1 MQIKNKV
8 LIWMMGEILKKH
20 GVFLYAWYLKT
31 RDNVNENSNYY
42 IILCLKNYILMD
54 RIQNQFNNNFA
65 VIKMISN
72 NPSRIQIINA
82 KIFYNQS
89 ILSYRISY
97 SERKYTYH

>member
-1 MQIKNKV
+1 M
-8 LIWMMGEILKKH
+8 
-20 GVFLYAWYLKT
+20 VFLYAWYLKT
-31 RDNVNENSNYY
+31 RNNVNENSNYY

-97 SERKYTYH
+97 SERKYTSH

>member
-1 MQIKNKV
+1 M
-8 LIWMMGEILKKH
+8 
-20 GVFLYAWYLKT
+20 VFLYAWYLKT
-31 RDNVNENSNYY
+31 RNNVNENSNYY

-72 NPSRIQIINA
+72 NPSRIQIIKANF
-82 KIFYNQS
+82 FYNQS

>member
-1 MQIKNKV
+1 M
-8 LIWMMGEILKKH
+8 
-20 GVFLYAWYLKT
+20 VFLYAWYLKT
-31 RDNVNENSNYY
+31 RNNVNENSNYY

-82 KIFYNQS
+82 KFFIINLFYH
-89 ILSYRISY
+89 IA
-97 SERKYTYH
+97 

>member
-1 MQIKNKV
+1 
-8 LIWMMGEILKKH
+8 MMGEILKKTM
-20 GVFLYAWYLKT
+20 VFLYAWYLKT
-31 RDNVNENSNYY
+31 RNNVNENSNYY

-89 ILSYRISY
+89 IPSYRISY

>member
-1 MQIKNKV
+1 M
-8 LIWMMGEILKKH
+8 
-20 GVFLYAWYLKT
+20 VFLYEWYLKT
-31 RDNVNENSNYY
+31 RNNVNENSNYY

>member
-1 MQIKNKV
+1 M
-8 LIWMMGEILKKH
+8 
-20 GVFLYAWYLKT
+20 VFLYAWYLKT
-31 RDNVNENSNYY
+31 RNNVNENSNYY

-82 KIFYNQS
+82 KIFYIWPIYLKYQ
-89 ILSYRISY
+89 IL
-97 SERKYTYH
+97 

>member
-1 MQIKNKV
+1 M
-8 LIWMMGEILKKH
+8 
-20 GVFLYAWYLKT
+20 VFLYAWYLKT
-31 RDNVNENSNYY
+31 RNNVNENSNYY

-82 KIFYNQS
+82 NFFYNQS
-89 ILSYRISY
+89 I
-97 SERKYTYH
+97 YHIA

>member
-1 MQIKNKV
+1 M
-8 LIWMMGEILKKH
+8 
-20 GVFLYAWYLKT
+20 VFLYAWYLKT
-31 RDNVNENSNYY
+31 RNNVNENSNYY

-82 KIFYNQS
+82 NFYNQS

>member
-1 MQIKNKV
+1 M
-8 LIWMMGEILKKH
+8 
-20 GVFLYAWYLKT
+20 VFLYAWYLKT
-31 RDNVNENSNYY
+31 RNNVNENSNYY

-54 RIQNQFNNNFA
+54 RIQNQFNNNFV

>member
-1 MQIKNKV
+1 M
-8 LIWMMGEILKKH
+8 
-20 GVFLYAWYLKT
+20 VFLYAWYLKT
-31 RDNVNENSNYY
+31 RNNVNENSNYY

>member
-1 MQIKNKV
+1 M
-8 LIWMMGEILKKH
+8 
-20 GVFLYAWYLKT
+20 VFLYAWYLKT
-31 RDNVNENSNYY
+31 RNNVNENSNYY

-54 RIQNQFNNNFA
+54 RIQNKFNNNFA

>member
-1 MQIKNKV
+1 M
-8 LIWMMGEILKKH
+8 
-20 GVFLYAWYLKT
+20 VFLYAWYLKT
-31 RDNVNENSNYY
+31 RNNVNENSNYY

-82 KIFYNQS
+82 NFFLQS
-89 ILSYRISY
+89 IYSIISHKLLRKKIYLSLII
-97 SERKYTYH
+97 

>member
-1 MQIKNKV
+1 M
-8 LIWMMGEILKKH
+8 
-20 GVFLYAWYLKT
+20 VFLYAWYLKT
-31 RDNVNENSNYY
+31 RNNVNENSNYY
-42 IILCLKNYILMD
+42 IILCLKNYILID

>member
-1 MQIKNKV
+1 M
-8 LIWMMGEILKKH
+8 
-20 GVFLYAWYLKT
+20 VFLYAWYLKT
-31 RDNVNENSNYY
+31 RNNVNENSNYY

-89 ILSYRISY
+89 ILSYCISY

>member
-1 MQIKNKV
+1 
-8 LIWMMGEILKKH
+8 MMGEIFKKNM
-20 GVFLYAWYLKT
+20 VFLYAWYLKT
-31 RDNVNENSNYY
+31 RNNVNENSNYY

-82 KIFYNQS
+82 KIFIINLFHH
-89 ILSYRISY
+89 IA
-97 SERKYTYH
+97 

>member
-1 MQIKNKV
+1 M
-8 LIWMMGEILKKH
+8 
-20 GVFLYAWYLKT
+20 VFLYAWYLKT

>member
-1 MQIKNKV
+1 M
-8 LIWMMGEILKKH
+8 
-20 GVFLYAWYLKT
+20 FLYAWYLKT
-31 RDNVNENSNYY
+31 RNNVNENSNYY

-82 KIFYNQS
+82 NFFYNQS

>member
-1 MQIKNKV
+1 MDDGRNIKKN
-8 LIWMMGEILKKH
+8 M
-20 GVFLYAWYLKT
+20 VFLYAWCLKT
-31 RDNVNENSNYY
+31 RNNVNENSNYY

-89 ILSYRISY
+89 IPSYRISY

>member
-1 MQIKNKV
+1 M
-8 LIWMMGEILKKH
+8 
-20 GVFLYAWYLKT
+20 VFLYAWYLKT
-31 RDNVNENSNYY
+31 RNNVNENSNYY

-82 KIFYNQS
+82 KFFYNQS

>member
-1 MQIKNKV
+1 MV
-8 LIWMMGEILKKH
+8 
-20 GVFLYAWYLKT
+20 VLYAWYLKT
-31 RDNVNENSNYY
+31 RNNVNENSNYY

-54 RIQNQFNNNFA
+54 RIQNQFNNNFT

-89 ILSYRISY
+89 IPSYRISY

>member
-1 MQIKNKV
+1 
-8 LIWMMGEILKKH
+8 MMGEILKNM
-20 GVFLYAWYLKT
+20 VFLYAWYLKT
-31 RDNVNENSNYY
+31 RNNVNENSNYY

-82 KIFYNQS
+82 NFFYNQS

>member
-1 MQIKNKV
+1 M
-8 LIWMMGEILKKH
+8 
-20 GVFLYAWYLKT
+20 VFLYAWYLKT
-31 RDNVNENSNYY
+31 RNNVNENSNYY

-82 KIFYNQS
+82 IFFYNQS

>member
-1 MQIKNKV
+1 M
-8 LIWMMGEILKKH
+8 
-20 GVFLYAWYLKT
+20 VFLYAWYLKT
-31 RDNVNENSNYY
+31 RNNVNENSNYY

-89 ILSYRISY
+89 FLSYRISY

>member
-1 MQIKNKV
+1 M
-8 LIWMMGEILKKH
+8 
-20 GVFLYAWYLKT
+20 VFLYAWYLKT
-31 RDNVNENSNYY
+31 RNNVNENSNYY

-82 KIFYNQS
+82 NFFYNQS

>member
-1 MQIKNKV
+1 M
-8 LIWMMGEILKKH
+8 
-20 GVFLYAWYLKT
+20 VFLYAWYLKT

-54 RIQNQFNNNFA
+54 KIQNQFNNNFA

>member
-1 MQIKNKV
+1 M
-8 LIWMMGEILKKH
+8 
-20 GVFLYAWYLKT
+20 VFLYAWYLKT
-31 RDNVNENSNYY
+31 RNNVNENSNYY
-42 IILCLKNYILMD
+42 IILCLKNYILID

-82 KIFYNQS
+82 KFFYNQS

>member
-1 MQIKNKV
+1 M
-8 LIWMMGEILKKH
+8 
-20 GVFLYAWYLKT
+20 VFLYAWYLKT
-31 RDNVNENSNYY
+31 RNNVNENSNYY

-89 ILSYRISY
+89 IPSYRISY

>member
-1 MQIKNKV
+1 M
-8 LIWMMGEILKKH
+8 
-20 GVFLYAWYLKT
+20 VFLYAWYLKT
-31 RDNVNENSNYY
+31 RNNVNENSNYY

-82 KIFYNQS
+82 KIFYIQS

>member
-1 MQIKNKV
+1 M
-8 LIWMMGEILKKH
+8 
-20 GVFLYAWYLKT
+20 VFLYAWYLKT
-31 RDNVNENSNYY
+31 RNNVNENSNYY

-72 NPSRIQIINA
+72 NHSRIQIINA

-89 ILSYRISY
+89 IISYRIIY

>member
-1 MQIKNKV
+1 
-8 LIWMMGEILKKH
+8 MMGEILKKNM
-20 GVFLYAWYLKT
+20 VFLYAWYLKT
-31 RDNVNENSNYY
+31 RNNVNENSNYY

-89 ILSYRISY
+89 IPSYRISY

>member
-1 MQIKNKV
+1 M
-8 LIWMMGEILKKH
+8 
-20 GVFLYAWYLKT
+20 VFLYAWYLKT
-31 RDNVNENSNYY
+31 RNNVNENSNYY

-72 NPSRIQIINA
+72 NPSRFQIINA

>member
-1 MQIKNKV
+1 M
-8 LIWMMGEILKKH
+8 
-20 GVFLYAWYLKT
+20 VFLYAWYLKT
-31 RDNVNENSNYY
+31 RNNVNENSNYC

>member
-1 MQIKNKV
+1 MDDGRNIKKT
-8 LIWMMGEILKKH
+8 WC
-20 GVFLYAWYLKT
+20 FLYAWYLKT

-82 KIFYNQS
+82 NFFYNQS

>member
-1 MQIKNKV
+1 MNGRNI
-8 LIWMMGEILKKH
+8 KKH
-20 GVFLYAWYLKT
+20 GVLYAWYLKT
-31 RDNVNENSNYY
+31 RNNVNENSNYY